1 MSEDFNFVEK
11 EPFRLHGE
19 ESVKADCCSGHK
31 VPCSSFG
38 LSLRRSNGR
47 FAVSSEVNI
56 AARRA
61 GGHSHCM
68 HDSF

>member
-1 MSEDFNFVEK
+1 MSKDFVEK
-11 EPFRLHGE
+11 EPFVLHGK

-31 VPCSSFG
+31 VPRSCFS
-38 LSLRRSNGR
+38 LPLRRGNGR

-61 GGHSHCM
+61 SGHRHCM
-68 HDSF
+68 QDSF